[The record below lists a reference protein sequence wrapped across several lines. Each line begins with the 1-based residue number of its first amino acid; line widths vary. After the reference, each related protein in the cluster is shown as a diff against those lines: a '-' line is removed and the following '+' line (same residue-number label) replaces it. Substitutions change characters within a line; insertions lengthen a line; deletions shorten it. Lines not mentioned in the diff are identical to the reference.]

1 MVNLFFV
8 LFVSFLSS
16 QNVLLEI
23 GERNVFDTDFFQN
36 VPKSSWLESDLEKKS
51 LLFNDFKNKE
61 VVFHHSMSVGF
72 NLFPENFIKLKKR
85 RDQILINSY
94 YENVVALP
102 LFDQEYLKE
111 TKKHINSKVFVHHI
125 LTGYKGCSLNG
136 GVFDIT
142 KKEALKKSL
151 EIKADIDRLFSFS
164 DVDSLVS
171 IFQASAKKTSDDPSV
186 YQNMGEIGW
195 VSWGQV
201 MPSFQAKAF
210 DMDVLTVSDPVLTDF
225 GYHLILVE
233 KRGFSDYFYYNEDYV
248 EGLLVKFALQHANI
262 DSLKLKASSFDSLY
276 IQKNNLIFND
286 GVLDKAVL
294 LFENKTKKDN
304 LRGGKSSYVEWLREI
319 NNKGVLFVFK
329 NEGYGVGWLI
339 NKIEKSPSTRVRPL
353 KNKNDFKVL
362 INSFLLEEGVLEKA
376 FEHTLG
382 SSRWIDLEMEKHTKN
397 ILYKSFERFSIESLP
412 PVDSSS
418 VKKLYEKGVF
428 KGEYIKP
435 KQVVFSEIRVKSFD
449 LADSLLND
457 FSTFNDFD
465 KLMKGFG
472 GKLKKP
478 ISDGGGGFIG
488 EAAFSLNPGEVS
500 DIISNLDKTFSIIRV
515 ESFIDEE
522 PFVLGRVYSQIEN
535 KIRKNL
541 KDSVKKNL
549 SVSLLNKYKIKEY
562 MEVLSF

>member
-186 YQNMGEIGW
+186 YQNMGEIGR

-319 NNKGVLFVFK
+319 NNNGVLFVFK